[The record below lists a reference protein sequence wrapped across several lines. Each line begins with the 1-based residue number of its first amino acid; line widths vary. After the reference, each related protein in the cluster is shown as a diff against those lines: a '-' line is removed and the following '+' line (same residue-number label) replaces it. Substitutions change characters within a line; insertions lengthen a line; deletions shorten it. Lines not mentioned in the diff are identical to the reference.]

1 MSLKQWGIVAD
12 VVFRKLDGKMSQEI
26 RERWRKIHR
35 VVSFFFFFFLILI
48 SSIQLLSQDDPTQ
61 RSRFTL
67 LVANIV
73 DDHPENRLDSIWISF
88 DTSRHG

>member
-1 MSLKQWGIVAD
+1 MLCFENLMEKCRKRYERGGEKFIGSL
-12 VVFRKLDGKMSQEI
+12 VF
-26 RERWRKIHR
+26 
-35 VVSFFFFFFLILI
+35 FFFFFFLILI